1 MSPMKTILFFTVFTI
16 ISIASFSQEPNEEKT
31 EEKKE
36 FKLKG
41 KPIVTI
47 FANYS
52 AGLGHANGESGFALE
67 RSYLGY
73 QFEVMKE
80 LGGKVIFDVGP
91 TKVPGSDL
99 ERVAF
104 VKNAMLTWTPGNFTL
119 DAGLIGLEQFN
130 IQEKF
135 WGYRYIWKSFQDE
148 YKFNSSADLGI
159 IAKYKFNKYISADV
173 TFINGEGYKK
183 LNKDNN
189 NRYGAGITLTPIQ
202 PLILRAY
209 YDRYDGDSK
218 NDEDS
223 QNVKA
228 QQSMALFAGYK
239 HERFSIGLE
248 YNKLWNSDFT
258 DKQDKT
264 GYSAY
269 ATIYLNKKF
278 SVFGRYDDLTSRNQ
292 YFKGDERRSLI
303 GLQYE
308 PIRYLRISPNF
319 QTVNPANGKS
329 SNFLFVNVEF
339 KI

>member
-1 MSPMKTILFFTVFTI
+1 MKTILFFTVFAF
-16 ISIASFSQEPNEEKT
+16 ISVATFSQESQEEKT

-36 FKLKG
+36 FKLTG

-52 AGLGHANGESGFALE
+52 AGLGHANKESGFALE

-73 QFEVMKE
+73 QFDVTKD
-80 LGGKVIFDVGP
+80 LGGRVVFDIGP

-99 ERVAF
+99 ERVAY
-104 VKNAMLTWTPGNFTL
+104 VKNAMLSWTPGNFTL
-119 DAGLIGLEQFN
+119 SGGLISLEQFD

-148 YKFNSSADLGI
+148 YKFNSSADMGI
-159 IAKYKFNKYISADV
+159 IAKYKFNKHLSADV

-189 NRYGAGITLTPIQ
+189 NRYGAGITITPIKS
-202 PLILRAY
+202 LILRAY
-209 YDRYDGDSK
+209 FDQYDGDGE
-218 NDEDS
+218 NA
-223 QNVKA
+223 KA

-239 HERFSIGLE
+239 HQWFSLGLE
-248 YNKLWNSDFT
+248 YNKLWNSDFV

-278 SVFGRYDDLTSRNQ
+278 SVFGRYDDLTSRDH
-292 YFKGDERRSLI
+292 YFKGDQRRSI
-303 GLQYE
+303 VGLQYE
-308 PIRYLRISPNF
+308 PLRYLRISPNF